1 MKTSLTALAAVAATS
16 TILVGCGNSGGNSGN
31 STSSNSSHVTIT
43 FWNAYSATD
52 SEEKTIVN
60 DIIPGFEKAHPNITV
75 KNVTLPY
82 SQMQSKL
89 FTSAAGNQLPDVA
102 RLDII
107 WVPQLAKLGVLEQ
120 QDGLSGFQSLSQE
133 VFPGPL
139 STNKYQGHYYGLPLD
154 TNTKVLFSNPAV
166 LKAHGITSPPTTM
179 QEFVSDIKKA
189 TSGSGKHKVYGYD
202 LPGDSLW
209 QLVPW
214 IRSYGGSILSPD
226 KKTAD
231 GYLNGASTY
240 TAINTLVS
248 LYKGGYIT
256 GVLPGATGDM
266 DGLAKG
272 EYAFI
277 DEGPWD
283 VPSMQQKYPKV
294 KYTRS
299 LWPAGPAGSVQVVGG
314 EDIGVFKTDAA
325 HEKAAWEF
333 EQYMLSQ
340 SAQTTMQNVGQMSV
354 LKNLPTS
361 GQSSSTSYFD
371 IFRKQL
377 ATAAA
382 RPSVPQFTQIEQDI
396 ETEVT
401 KAIQNKETVKQA
413 LDNATKETDQL
424 LAQN

>member
-1 MKTSLTALAAVAATS
+1 MKKSVVGLTAVAATS
-16 TILVGCGNSGGNSGN
+16 IILGGCGSSTGSNVSGN
-31 STSSNSSHVTIT
+31 STSSSAKPITIT
-43 FWNAYSATD
+43 FWNAYAETD

-60 DIIPGFEKAHPNITV
+60 DIIPAFEKTHPNITV

-89 FTSAAGNQLPDVA
+89 FTAAAGNQLPDVA

-107 WVPQLAKLGVLEQ
+107 WVPQLAKLGVLEP
-120 QDGLSGFQSLSQE
+120 QDGLAGFQNLSQQ
-133 VFPGPL
+133 VFSGPL
-139 STNKYQGHYYGLPLD
+139 STNLYQGNYYGLPLD

-166 LKAHGITSPPTTM
+166 LKAHGITAPPKTM
-179 QEFVSDIKKA
+179 DEFVADIKKA
-189 TSGSGKHKVYGYD
+189 TSGSGKNKVYGYD

-214 IRSYGGSILSPD
+214 IQSYGGSILSPD
-226 KKTAD
+226 KKTAN
-231 GYLNGASTY
+231 GYLNGPNTY
-240 TAINTLVS
+240 KAINTLVD

-256 GVLPGATGDM
+256 GVLPGATGDI

-283 VPSMQQKYPKV
+283 IPSMQQQYPNV
-294 KYTRS
+294 KYSLS
-299 LWPAGPAGSVQVVGG
+299 LWPSGSAGSVQVVGG
-314 EDIGVFKTDAA
+314 EDIGIFKTDSA
-325 HEKAAWEF
+325 HEQAAWEF

-340 SAQTTMQNVGQMSV
+340 SAQSTMQSVGQMSV
-354 LKNLPTS
+354 LKALPA
-361 GQSSSTSYFD
+361 STGSLSYFD
-371 IFRKQL
+371 IFRQQL
-377 ATAAA
+377 STAAA
-382 RPSVPQFTQIEQDI
+382 RPAVPQFTQIEQDI

-401 KAIQNKETVKQA
+401 KAIQNKETVQQA